1 MVYEM
6 PKNPVELLKRE
17 LRKRQFELLDVYS
30 FRDYD
35 VLRVLNKPRNKV
47 LLYKSSRKINTIAS
61 SREIE
66 EFASTIVKQLSQA

>member
-35 VLRVLNKPRNKV
+35 VLRVLSKPRNKV